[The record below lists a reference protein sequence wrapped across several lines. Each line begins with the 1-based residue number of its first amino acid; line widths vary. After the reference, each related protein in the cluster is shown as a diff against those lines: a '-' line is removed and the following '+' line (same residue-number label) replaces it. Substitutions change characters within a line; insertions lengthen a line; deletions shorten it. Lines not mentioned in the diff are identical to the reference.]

1 MLGARAKH
9 ELTSQDQLQTIALDK
24 GARFLF
30 GLQWTPLL
38 GGRPS
43 HAGRER
49 ASLLHATHYLV
60 SPEPGAVLGYGKV
73 TSAKELRSDLLHSA
87 AMQYARTHTS
97 GTVACV
103 LPHAQYGYWVVA
115 AHEGKVLVQSDK
127 WCVTREQ
134 AEELLALLTVRF
146 PDLDVCWLSS
156 FDVSAPPEWLLSR
169 PDALS
174 RLTRLG
180 KRRAPKILLAVIL
193 LAGVTA
199 ILFMRALDP
208 VRVVSESTPSVM
220 MRWDE
225 VMQRIAEMYPIHTP
239 LHIDRVIDEWRQTPL
254 YVAGWKLKQIQCE
267 SKGLEWRC
275 MARYQREHR
284 LALNKSLEGVAPQG
298 WVFRAFD
305 LDHAVLTWTVQHAA
319 KALNLTSR
327 HEREDWMSYLQEVSP
342 AFESIQVGA
351 ATRLAIT
358 APIDAQGTPLARP
371 DAIASW
377 QKRSVAIKG
386 PMRSIAAL
394 GGLQT
399 LLHWRTLSLSVDAM
413 SGVGIAR
420 SQLVVQLLGDLF
432 ETIQ

>member
-1 MLGARAKH
+1 MLAAHVMHEVSGQEYLRTITLGTGA
-9 ELTSQDQLQTIALDK
+9 QL
-24 GARFLF
+24 LF

-38 GGRPS
+38 GGR
-43 HAGRER
+43 HLQMGRER
-49 ASLLHATHYLV
+49 ARLLQATHYLV
-60 SPEPGAVLGYGKV
+60 SQEPGAVLGYAKL
-73 TSAKELRSDLLHSA
+73 TSAKERRSDLLYSA
-87 AMQYARTHTS
+87 AMQYARAHAS

-103 LPHAQYGYWVVA
+103 LPHAQHGYWVVA
-115 AHEGKVLVQSDK
+115 AHEGQVLVQSDK
-127 WCVTREQ
+127 WFVRPEQ
-134 AEELLALLTVRF
+134 AEEVLSLLAVRF
-146 PDLDVCWLSS
+146 PELDVCWLSS
-156 FDVSAPPEWLLSR
+156 FDASAPPEWLL
-169 PDALS
+169 PGPEVLS

-193 LAGVTA
+193 FAAVVAMLFTQRLA
-199 ILFMRALDP
+199 P
-208 VRVVSESTPSVM
+208 VRVASEPAPSAA

-225 VMQRIAEMYPIHTP
+225 AVRRIAELYPIHTA
-239 LHIDRVIDEWRQTPL
+239 LHIAQVLDEWRQAPL

-284 LALNKSLEGVAPQG
+284 FALNKSLEGMTPQG
-298 WVFRAFD
+298 WIFRPFD

-319 KALNLTSR
+319 QSLNLTGR
-327 HEREDWMSYLQEVSP
+327 REHADWMNYLQEVSP

-351 ATRLAIT
+351 PARLAIT
-358 APIDAQGTPLARP
+358 APIDGQGVPLARP
-371 DAIASW
+371 DAMVSW

-394 GGLQT
+394 SGLKT
-399 LLHWRTLSLSVDAM
+399 SMHWRTLSLSVDAM

-420 SQLVVQLLGDLF
+420 SQLVVQLIGDLF